1 MESRVIAID
10 LAKLVFE
17 IAVAD
22 STWRVIERHI
32 AVDRGSAAHRPNRAP
47 ITKTTLVASGAALVV
62 ERSIRMLA
70 SVDANELAKKKSGRN
85 AIWTRRPHSARPDQT
100 FPAGRS

>member
-17 IAVAD
+17 IAVTD
-22 STWRVIERHI
+22 SAWRAIERHI
-32 AVDRGSAAHRPNRAP
+32 AIDRGSAARRPNRAP
-47 ITKTTLVASGAALVV
+47 ITKTMLIASNAALVV

-70 SVDANELAKKKSGRN
+70 SVDENARAKKKSGRN
-85 AIWTRRPHSARPDQT
+85 AIWT
-100 FPAGRS
+100 